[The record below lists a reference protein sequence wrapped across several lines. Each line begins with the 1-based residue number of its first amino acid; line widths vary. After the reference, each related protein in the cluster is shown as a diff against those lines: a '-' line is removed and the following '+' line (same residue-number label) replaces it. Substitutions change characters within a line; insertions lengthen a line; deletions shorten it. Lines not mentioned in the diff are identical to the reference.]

1 MRLLAGEPLILWSWV
16 FDHLGEIRHQL
27 VQHVVL
33 TVIAVTIG
41 LAISLP
47 LGVWGHRHRAVLA
60 SSTVVADLLYTI
72 PSLALF
78 ALLVPITG
86 ITYLTVEVALV
97 SYTLLILIRNVAAG
111 LAGVP
116 EDVKEA
122 ARGMG
127 LSPRQILWNVELP
140 LAMPAIAAGVRVA
153 TVSTIGLVTVGGWIG
168 FGGLGNFIFDGLS
181 VFFPT
186 EIIVGAVL
194 TVALALLADALIR
207 WGQRRLTPWSRERP
221 GPVID
226 PKADLVQVAASV
238 K

>member
-1 MRLLAGEPLILWSWV
+1 VSLGADEPLILWGWV
-16 FDHLGEIRHQL
+16 FDHLDEIWTQL

-33 TVIAVTIG
+33 TVVAVTIG

-47 LGVWGHRHRAVLA
+47 IGVWGYRRRVVLA
-60 SSTVVADLLYTI
+60 SATVVADLLYTI

-78 ALLVPITG
+78 GFLVPITG

-116 EDVKEA
+116 EDAKDA

-127 LSPRQILWNVELP
+127 LGRRQILWSVEIP
-140 LAMPAIAAGVRVA
+140 LALPAIVAGVRVA

-168 FGGLGNFIFDGLS
+168 YGGLGNFIFDGLS
-181 VFFPT
+181 VFFTT

-194 TVALALLADALIR
+194 TVALALAADALIR
-207 WGQRRLTPWSRERP
+207 WGQRRLAPWSRARP
-221 GPVID
+221 TTVID
-226 PKADLVQVAASV
+226 PKASDVAAGV
-238 K
+238 P